1 MYMYIWGNNCKYIV
15 AISKH
20 GILSHMYFLLDIYS
34 FIYLAAP
41 GLRGHAESCTCG
53 MKDLSL

>member
-20 GILSHMYFLLDIYS
+20 GILSHMYFLLDIY
-34 FIYLAAP
+34 
-41 GLRGHAESCTCG
+41 
-53 MKDLSL
+53 